1 MTKITEINFQGMPKK
16 RNQKDMDK
24 ENLEIKLVY
33 FIVDEHLCI
42 YVYNMIIGKPVT
54 LWANSDR

>member
-1 MTKITEINFQGMPKK
+1 MPKK
-16 RNQKDMDK
+16 RNQKDIDK